1 MIGLLASIVDGLLVG
16 SVYGLAAMGI
26 SLIWGVM
33 DVINLT
39 HGAMIV
45 AGMFGLYLLVNDAG
59 FPVYATLPPVLVAG
73 LLVGIALYWI
83 AVHRMVGR
91 PPLMSLLSTF
101 SVNLVLIG
109 LGTAKWGT
117 VLFNVQVSLPGLSLG
132 RYTFPGT
139 HIMAAVLTAV
149 IAGVLYLFLFH
160 TRPGKAV
167 RAVSGNREAAEL
179 VGIPTT
185 RVLALAF
192 GLGVALAGVSG
203 MLIGTLFPFT
213 VLSGDAYQ
221 LKSFVVTVLGGLGNP
236 TGALIG
242 GLALGLFE
250 GLSTPF
256 MPVSW
261 TLVFEFVLFVVVLI
275 AFPAGSSI
283 CAGVGARDERAHDS
297 APPLLL
303 DRGTRHSALC
313 GSTHDRQQRRAARKP
328 VLAAI
333 YITLASNLNLMLGY
347 AGYVNFGS
355 IVFFGSAAVSRF
367 RQRARLGLAPAALAG
382 GAAVSALA
390 LIFGLGVLRLRAPT
404 SRSRPS
410 GSTRR

>member
-1 MIGLLASIVDGLLVG
+1 MIGLFASLVDGLLVG

-45 AGMFGLYLLVNDAG
+45 AGMFSLYFLVNEVG
-59 FPVYATLPPVLVAG
+59 VPVYATLPPIFIGG

-83 AVHRMVGR
+83 AVHRMIGR

-109 LGTAKWGT
+109 LGTAEWGT
-117 VLFNVQVSLPGLSLG
+117 VLFNVPVSLPGVSIG
-132 RYTFPGT
+132 RYTFPGA

-149 IAGVLYLFLFH
+149 IAGILYLFLFR
-160 TRPGKAV
+160 TRVGKAV
-167 RAVSGNREAAEL
+167 RAVSANREASEL

-192 GLGVALAGVSG
+192 GLGVALACVSG

-236 TGALIG
+236 AGALIG
-242 GLALGLFE
+242 GIALGLFE
-250 GLSTPF
+250 GTTTPF

-275 AFPAGSSI
+275 AFPGGLLNLRWPRRS
-283 CAGVGARDERAHDS
+283 RLRRAEGTGS
-297 APPLLL
+297 AP
-303 DRGTRHSALC
+303 
-313 GSTHDRQQRRAARKP
+313 
-328 VLAAI
+328 
-333 YITLASNLNLMLGY
+333 
-347 AGYVNFGS
+347 
-355 IVFFGSAAVSRF
+355 
-367 RQRARLGLAPAALAG
+367 
-382 GAAVSALA
+382 
-390 LIFGLGVLRLRAPT
+390 
-404 SRSRPS
+404 
-410 GSTRR
+410 